1 MLLSLSPTKIFLIS
15 SLTLRLSNCYLII
28 KYWGDMLDTSL
39 LFKSILIS
47 SWSANTFYI
56 VLIPLKSLILVLL
69 PSMWSILVKKL
80 EPWKRQSILPLF
92 RIVFYKYQ
100 LSCQLVDSVVQ
111 VSRALLIFCLLFFIN
126 YWSLPIVSFVS
137 FWFMYF

>member
-15 SLTLRLSNCYLII
+15 SLTLRLSNCCLII

-47 SWSANTFYI
+47 SWSANIFYI

-69 PSMWSILVKKL
+69 PSMWSILVKNL